1 MDLPVGKGC
10 VTAAVSFSRGH
21 HHSHHSALCS
31 YSHSWMSV
39 PLAGLNLTG
48 IQRVKEPAEAR
59 PKAIS
64 RVQSR
69 VQRAENGPRGVDRHH
84 PGNISSCF
92 RRLS

>member
-59 PKAIS
+59 PKPS
-64 RVQSR
+64 PGY
-69 VQRAENGPRGVDRHH
+69 RAECRGQRTD
-84 PGNISSCF
+84 PEE
-92 RRLS
+92 